1 MQDAHSRFLSNIEDV
16 DICVRHKD
24 GHQFALLLIYLSSP
38 ALEFLMIR
46 LQQLIESE
54 AQRRKDWH
62 DENIR
67 RKHNYIPLIFNLIKF
82 MAEKNG
88 LAPLL
93 KK

>member
-1 MQDAHSRFLSNIEDV
+1 MHIPVFCPTLKMWTSV
-16 DICVRHKD
+16 CVIRM
-24 GHQFALLLIYLSSP
+24 GTNLLIYLSYP
-38 ALEFLMIR
+38 ALEFPMIR